1 MKIII
6 PMAGMGT
13 RMRPHTLTVPKPL
26 VKLAGKT
33 IVQRLVEGIADVC
46 DEKIDEIGFVIGNFG
61 KKVEED
67 LCKIAEGVGA
77 KAKIYYQH
85 EALGT
90 AHAIWCAADS
100 LDDKVV
106 VAFADTLF
114 FADFKISAD
123 ADSIIWVQKVA
134 NPEAYGVVTTNAQG
148 IISGFVEKPKQ
159 FVSDL
164 AIIGI
169 YYFKSGETL
178 RSEIQYLIDNDVRQS
193 GEFQLTT
200 ALENMRAKGLAFE
213 PRQVDEW
220 LDCGNKN
227 ITVATHQRVLA
238 RDNSSATISPKAV
251 IENASVIPP
260 CHIEEGAEIR
270 NSVVGPYVSVGRNT
284 KICCSIVNNSVIQ
297 EDTEIENLNIHNSM
311 IGSHAKLKGSALD
324 LSVGDYN
331 NIEVK

>member
-26 VKLAGKT
+26 VVLAGKT
-33 IVQRLVEGIADVC
+33 IVQRLVEGISQVC
-46 DEKIDEIGFVIGNFG
+46 EEKIDEIGFVIGNFG
-61 KKVEED
+61 EKVEAE
-67 LCKIAEGVGA
+67 LCSIAESVGA
-77 KAKIYYQH
+77 KPKIYYQK

-90 AHAIWCAADS
+90 AHAIWCASES
-100 LDDKVV
+100 LNDKVV

-123 ADSIIWVQKVA
+123 ADSIIWVQKVEH
-134 NPEAYGVVTTNAQG
+134 PEAYGVVTTNSDG
-148 IISGFVEKPKQ
+148 IISGFEEKPKQ

-178 RSEIQYLIDNDVRQS
+178 RSELQYLIDNDIRKS

-200 ALENMRAKGLAFE
+200 ALENMRAKGLKFV

-238 RDNSSATISPKAV
+238 RDAKSTFVSDAAV
-251 IENASVIPP
+251 IENSTIIQP
-260 CHIEEGAEIR
+260 CHIEAGAEIR
-270 NSVVGPYVSVGRNT
+270 NSVVGPYVSVGEGT
-284 KICCSIVNNSVIQ
+284 KISGSIISNSVIQ
-297 EDTEIENLNIHNSM
+297 NFSELENINVHNSM
-311 IGSHAKLKGSALD
+311 VGSHAKLVGPTFD

-331 NIEVK
+331 TLEVK